1 MENTKN
7 PIGTVDLRELDDIA
21 LAAGTG
27 GPEPRLSVLSCIVTT
42 ALASG
47 LVSGVATYV
56 TTSKDWVKI
65 KFSSY

>member
-27 GPEPRLSVLSCIVTT
+27 GPEPRWSILSCIVTT
-42 ALASG
+42 ARASG
-47 LVSGVATYV
+47 IVSGVATFV
-56 TTSKDWVKI
+56 TTSKDWVKVKI
-65 KFSSY
+65 SSY